1 MVANKCAECC
11 QRSGIMLYNRIE
23 MVLVIGASQC
33 CYHCVIINNPKKS
46 NHGTGN
52 GGLFLYV

>member
-1 MVANKCAECC
+1 MQNVAKL
-11 QRSGIMLYNRIE
+11 RFGIMLYKRIE

-33 CYHCVIINNPKKS
+33 CYHCVIINNSKKS
-46 NHGTGN
+46 NHVGN